1 MIERFA
7 KRLEFLLKAIVMVLL
22 ACLVVLVFMQ
32 VVLRFVFSSGIAW
45 SEEMSRYLFV
55 WSVFLSIAVAVK
67 QKSHL
72 MMDYFVNKV
81 ARLKPFFSAFYYVA
95 TFIFFS
101 VVFYFGIVYTI
112 SGHGA
117 KSALLP
123 LRLSAV
129 YSAVPVCALLS
140 TFFLV
145 VELISKRKTK
155 RGKGE

>member
-1 MIERFA
+1 MMERFA
-7 KRLEFLLKAIVMVLL
+7 KRLEFLLKAIVLILL
-22 ACLVVLVFMQ
+22 GCLVVLVFMQ
-32 VVLRFVFSSGIAW
+32 VVLRYVFSYGIAW

-72 MMDYFVNKV
+72 MLEYFVNKS
-81 ARLKPFFSAFYYVA
+81 AKFKPYFHALYYVA
-95 TFIFFS
+95 YFLFFS
-101 VVFYFGIVYTI
+101 VVFYYGIIYTI

-140 TFFLV
+140 SFFLV
-145 VELISKRKTK
+145 VELIGKWKIKR
-155 RGKGE
+155 RNGD